1 MTGIDVGISA
11 QLFNNRLGMELGYY
25 SKTTDDLLAYVS
37 PSSSIGAGY
46 AITNAGSINNKGFEF
61 SLSWKDRIGDVD
73 YGINVNGATLKNK
86 VTKLGDNN
94 SDIISGDYHRTSVGH
109 PIGSYYGYVQDGI
122 FQTQEEIDNYYPMT
136 WTAKPGDIR
145 YKDLNG
151 DKKITD
157 ADRTYLGSPM
167 PTFTY
172 GFGFMP
178 RL

>member
-1 MTGIDVGISA
+1 MWT
-11 QLFNNRLGMELGYY
+11 M
-25 SKTTDDLLAYVS
+25 VS
-37 PSSSIGAGY
+37 MSTAPP
-46 AITNAGSINNKGFEF
+46 
-61 SLSWKDRIGDVD
+61 
-73 YGINVNGATLKNK
+73 LKNK

-151 DKKITD
+151 DK
-157 ADRTYLGSPM
+157 RSQM
-167 PTFTY
+167 PTVLISVARCQLLP
-172 GFGFMP
+172 MDSALCSAI
-178 RL
+178 RILI